1 MAVYGADEASLGQLD
16 ISVSSHGSWRKM
28 STCPQKS
35 GQSYLVYFTG
45 TPNVSYIAEIS
56 DDVPNVTLGK
66 EVSFEIS
73 TQSPSQ
79 IFQFKPVKEISKKQ
93 LDITVESA
101 HSTTSA
107 YLKVSHTCKEVA
119 ADDIKYL
126 DYNSGSLRLSFAEKG
141 RITLSK
147 ASLPP
152 LEDSGRA
159 WFIGIALKDKA
170 DNQNVTKNVRLTLTG
185 SFDYDYSE
193 PFYFLICT
201 SFFGGIMV
209 ALWALLCFREPYIL
223 AHEDSHL
230 SDSTTASFSTSGT
243 GFKANLKSLFSS
255 CWGGKGGETDELRPL
270 LGESRERTPL
280 TWKEIGHAMKKVLF
294 HHWFSKGH
302 KTFSYTTCIVGFV
315 LLVGAFQFVFED
327 WHLMIQDGDRD
338 RCYYNDFCYRV
349 SGYNIPFNLMISNLA
364 YMIHGLILCW
374 SVWIMEAELLA
385 WCQRIE
391 RRKKLK
397 PSRLSA
403 SQVEL
408 PKHVLRCPNINA
420 HLATFS
426 VPHLLTTP
434 EEDILLRA
442 EAHKRKFTF
451 SIGYALAWGLIFEG
465 CFSMLYH
472 FCPTRLTFQFDS
484 AFMFVISG
492 LIVLSLYNGISF
504 KECTHGRR
512 IQHPVEA
519 SNFFLYFIVPLYVF
533 NYFGSLY
540 SNNIAS
546 WSLGMQIVLV
556 FCLVVYYIIIFSWA
570 GVKLFYNISSWG
582 DFKKCDALTK
592 ALLFI
597 VTLTLASI
605 VIPVLFTT
613 NLPNIFLFS
622 CILACLLAIIGKV
635 VIKFW
640 QSERSHWTVKKVAFR
655 IFQSSYVLVTLG
667 VMGTAVWIFSAKAT
681 TDKLQSPEESRD
693 LNQACAVVGFF
704 DYHDLWHILSS
715 FALLM
720 GAYLVLY
727 ISE

>member
-1 MAVYGADEASLGQLD
+1 MAVYDADEAPLGQLD
-16 ISVSSHGSWRKM
+16 ISVSGHGSWRKM

-35 GQSYLVYFTG
+35 SQSYLLQFTG
-45 TPNVSYIAEIS
+45 TPNVSYTTEIY

-93 LDITVESA
+93 LDITVESG
-101 HSTTSA
+101 SMSSA
-107 YLKVSHTCKEVA
+107 YLKVSHTCREVA
-119 ADDIKYL
+119 ANDIKYV
-126 DYNSGSLRLSFAEKG
+126 DYNGRSLRLTFAKKG

-152 LEDSGRA
+152 LEDSGEA
-159 WFIGIALKDKA
+159 WFIGIALKDRTENA
-170 DNQNVTKNVRLTLTG
+170 NVTKTVRLTLTS
-185 SFDYDYSE
+185 SFDYDYSV
-193 PFYFLICT
+193 PFYFLIGT

-209 ALWALLCFREPYIL
+209 AFWALLCFREPYIL
-223 AHEDSHL
+223 AHEDSHFD
-230 SDSTTASFSTSGT
+230 DSTNASLSTSGT
-243 GFKANLKSLFSS
+243 GFKANLKSLLSS
-255 CWGGKGGETDELRPL
+255 CWGRNGGETDELRPL
-270 LGESRERTPL
+270 LRGSRDRTPL
-280 TWKEIGHAMKKVLF
+280 TWKEIVLSMKNVLF
-294 HHWFSKGH
+294 HHWFSKGP

-315 LLVGAFQFVFED
+315 LLIGAFQFVYED
-327 WHLMIQDGDRD
+327 WHLMIHDGDRD
-338 RCYYNDFCYRV
+338 KCYYNDLCYRV
-349 SGYNIPFNLMISNLA
+349 SGYDIPFNLMISNLA

-391 RRKKLK
+391 RRNRLK
-397 PSRLSA
+397 TLRLPA

-408 PKHVLRCPNINA
+408 PKHVLKCPNINA
-420 HLATFS
+420 HLATMS

-434 EEDILLRA
+434 EEAILLHA
-442 EAHKRKFTF
+442 EAHKRKYTF
-451 SIGYALAWGLIFEG
+451 SIGYAFAWGLIFEG

-472 FCPTRLTFQFDS
+472 FCPTGLTFQFDT

-492 LIVLSLYNGISF
+492 LIVLSLYNGISY
-504 KECTHGRR
+504 KECAHGQRV
-512 IQHPVEA
+512 QQPVEA

-540 SNNIAS
+540 VTDTR
-546 WSLGMQIVLV
+546 SLGLGIQIVFVL
-556 FCLVVYYIIIFSWA
+556 CLVAYYIIIFSWA
-570 GVKLFYNISSWG
+570 GVKLFYNISSWS

-592 ALLFI
+592 ALIFI
-597 VTLTLASI
+597 AVLTFTSV
-605 VIPVLFTT
+605 VIPVLFKT
-613 NLPNIFLFS
+613 NFPNIFLFS

-640 QSERSHWTVKKVAFR
+640 RSERSHWTVKKVAFR
-655 IFQSSYVLVTLG
+655 IFQGSYVLVTLG
-667 VMGTAVWIFSAKAT
+667 IMGTAVWIFSKKAT
-681 TDKLQSPEESRD
+681 TDKEKSPEASRD
-693 LNQACAVVGFF
+693 QNQACAVVGFF